1 MWNLDVF
8 SVREVFYPG
17 QSACKGPKYRGFVRR
32 AHSRTCIR
40 LGVRMLLG
48 TCKTA
53 NVHVSIENTHEIVA
67 LLCYGLLFHAF
78 SASRLPQQQH
88 LLPHQPTRLSRLG
101 PNWSESNRVF
111 GFRVAR
117 VSPLRFSLGSS
128 NEVSNGSPVL
138 QASDL
143 KHL

>member
-1 MWNLDVF
+1 MWEF
-8 SVREVFYPG
+8 RCIQRERGILPRAVG
-17 QSACKGPKYRGFVRR
+17 LARGLSIVGFVRR

-111 GFRVAR
+111 GFRVAGFR
-117 VSPLRFSLGSS
+117 PYGLVWGQAMRSAMEVLFS
-128 NEVSNGSPVL
+128 
-138 QASDL
+138 
-143 KHL
+143 KRRI